1 MSIGFLGF
9 DMSDIT
15 RIQNQDSWKR
25 TQIRIP
31 QDDYDAVADYAKEN
45 NLSLNTAMLE
55 LISKGLQSKSGI
67 HINVE
72 CMDEIAN
79 KVVERLKDQ

>member
-1 MSIGFLGF
+1 MSE
-9 DMSDIT
+9 IT

-31 QDDYDAVADYAKEN
+31 QDDYDAVACYAKEN

-55 LISKGLQSKSGI
+55 LLGKGLLSSDKKSHLADLSKIS
-67 HINVE
+67 
-72 CMDEIAN
+72 DEIAD
-79 KVVERLKDQ
+79 KVVERLKDQK